1 MSDSD
6 LLVLKDVS
14 HGFGRGPVF
23 RDVGFILGPGQV
35 LLLVGA
41 NAAGKSTLLKI
52 AAGIIRPEKGGV
64 EHKKGIRLG
73 YLAHE
78 SFIYPGL
85 SALENL
91 KFWAGFYGEKPDER
105 KFFQV
110 LERVGLER
118 SAWERAGSF
127 SRGMSQRLSLA
138 RILLLSPALM
148 LLDEPGSGL
157 DADSRQILVRE
168 VSRAREHGAGIVW
181 VSHDF
186 RSDAQGADR
195 ILALK
200 NGRQSFLGSPAKFFQ
215 EPGHV

>member
-6 LLVLKDVS
+6 LLVLRDVG

-23 RDVGFILGPGQV
+23 QDVGFNLYSGQV
-35 LLLVGA
+35 LLLVGP

-52 AAGIIRPEKGGV
+52 AAGIIRPEMGIV
-64 EHKKGIRLG
+64 ERKKGIRLG

-91 KFWAGFYGEKPDER
+91 KFWAGFHGEKHDER
-105 KFFQV
+105 EILQV

-118 SAWERAGSF
+118 SAWEQAGSF

-138 RILLLSPALM
+138 RILLLSPGVL

-157 DADSRQILVRE
+157 DADSKQILLRE
-168 VSRAREHGAGIVW
+168 ISRARERGAGIVW

-186 RSDAQGADR
+186 RTDAHRADR
-195 ILALK
+195 VLALN
-200 NGRQSFLGSPAKFFQ
+200 NGRQGFLGTPADFFQ